1 MGKATQSQIA
11 MLYLKAF
18 SEKDLASLETM
29 FAENV
34 ILTDWEGQ
42 MIGKENV
49 LAFNQTLF
57 SQLGHIRIDLDKIA
71 IGHNTVMVEILIVL
85 DNKVKI
91 PVVDVIDFDQDDKIR
106 EIRAYKRWKN
116 L

>member
-29 FAENV
+29 FADNM
-34 ILTDWEGQ
+34 ILTDWDGQ
-42 MIGKENV
+42 MIGKQNV

-57 SQLGHIRIDLDKIA
+57 SQLGHIRVDIDKIA
-71 IGHNTVMVEILIVL
+71 IGHDTVIAEIKIVL
-85 DNKVKI
+85 DNKVII
-91 PVVDVIDFDQDDKIR
+91 PVVDVIDFDQDNKIR
-106 EIRAYKRWKN
+106 EIRAYKG
-116 L
+116 

>member
-29 FAENV
+29 FADNM
-34 ILTDWEGQ
+34 ILTDWDGQ
-42 MIGKENV
+42 MIGKQNV

-57 SQLGHIRIDLDKIA
+57 SQLGHIRVDIDKIA
-71 IGHNTVMVEILIVL
+71 IGHDTVIAEIKIVL
-85 DNKVKI
+85 DNKVI
-91 PVVDVIDFDQDDKIR
+91 VPVVDVIDFDQDNKIR
-106 EIRAYKRWKN
+106 EIRAYKG
-116 L
+116 

>member
-29 FAENV
+29 FADNM
-34 ILTDWEGQ
+34 ILTDWDGQ
-42 MIGKENV
+42 MIGKQNV

-57 SQLGHIRIDLDKIA
+57 SQLGHIRIDIDKIA
-71 IGHNTVMVEILIVL
+71 IGHDTVIAEIKIVL
-85 DNKVKI
+85 DSKVI
-91 PVVDVIDFDQDDKIR
+91 VPVVDVIDFDQDNKIR
-106 EIRAYKRWKN
+106 EIRAYKG
-116 L
+116 

>member
-29 FAENV
+29 FADNM
-34 ILTDWEGQ
+34 ILTDWDGQ
-42 MIGKENV
+42 MIGRENV

-57 SQLGHIRIDLDKIA
+57 SQLGHIRVDIDKIA
-71 IGHNTVMVEILIVL
+71 QGHNTVIVEIKVIL
-85 DNKVKI
+85 DDKVII

-106 EIRAYKRWKN
+106 EIRAYKR
-116 L
+116 

>member
-34 ILTDWEGQ
+34 ILTDWDGQ
-42 MIGKENV
+42 MIGRENV

-57 SQLGHIRIDLDKIA
+57 LQLGNIRIDIDKIA
-71 IGHNTVMVEILIVL
+71 IGHDTVIAEIKVVL
-85 DNKVKI
+85 DEKVSI
-91 PVVDVIDFDQDDKIR
+91 SVIDVIDFDQDNKIR
-106 EIRAYKRWKN
+106 EIRAYKR
-116 L
+116 

>member
-29 FAENV
+29 FADNM
-34 ILTDWEGQ
+34 ILTDWDGQ
-42 MIGKENV
+42 MIGKQNV

-57 SQLGHIRIDLDKIA
+57 SQLGHIRVDIDKIA
-71 IGHNTVMVEILIVL
+71 IGHDTVIAEIKIVL
-85 DNKVKI
+85 DSKVI
-91 PVVDVIDFDQDDKIR
+91 VPVVDVIDFDQDNKIR
-106 EIRAYKRWKN
+106 EIRAYKG
-116 L
+116 

>member
-34 ILTDWEGQ
+34 ILTDWDGQ
-42 MIGKENV
+42 MVGRDNV

-57 SQLGHIRIDLDKIA
+57 LQLGNIRIDIDKIA
-71 IGHNTVMVEILIVL
+71 IGHDTVIAEIKVVL
-85 DNKVKI
+85 DEKVSVAVI
-91 PVVDVIDFDQDDKIR
+91 DVIDFDQDNKIR
-106 EIRAYKRWKN
+106 EIRAYKR
-116 L
+116 

>member
-29 FAENV
+29 FSDNMM
-34 ILTDWEGQ
+34 LTDWDGQ

-57 SQLGHIRIDLDKIA
+57 SHLGHIRVDIDRIGM
-71 IGHNTVMVEILIVL
+71 GHNTVMAEIKIIL
-85 DNKVKI
+85 DDNVII
-91 PVVDVIDFDQDDKIR
+91 PVVDVIDFDQDNKIK
-106 EIRAYKRWKN
+106 EIRAYKG
-116 L
+116 